1 MGMITVF
8 GAPPTRAMRVVWM
21 LEEMGL
27 DYEVRPVD
35 FANRFKDKEFLALSP
50 AGFMPGLRDGDVGMF
65 ESAAIIDYLGQKY
78 GPTPLCPAK
87 DDPRWPKYLQYLHFG
102 EASLT
107 APMNVT
113 MASRMMAPEGEKDN
127 FGARIAV
134 DICVQRSRALVKQLE
149 RTPYMVGADFTAA
162 DISVSYFLG
171 FAEMFDFKDKLDP
184 LILDY
189 HERLKARP
197 AYQRAAAK
205 RVQAAV

>member
-1 MGMITVF
+1 MITVF

-27 DYEVRPVD
+27 DYEIRLVD
-35 FANRFKDKEFLALSP
+35 FPNRFKDKEFLSVSP
-50 AGFMPGLRDGDVGMF
+50 AGFMPGLRDGDVTMF
-65 ESAAIIDYLGQKY
+65 ESVAILDYLGHKY
-78 GPTPLCPAK
+78 GPTPLCLTQE
-87 DDPRWPKYLQYLHFG
+87 DPRWPKYLQYLHFG

-127 FGARIAV
+127 FGARVAV
-134 DICVQRSRALVKQLE
+134 DMCVQRSRALVKQLE
-149 RTPYMVGADFTAA
+149 QSPYMVGEDFTAA
-162 DISVSYFLG
+162 DISASYFLG
-171 FAEMFDFKDKLDP
+171 FADLFKFTDKLDP

-197 AYQRAAAK
+197 AYQRAAA
-205 RVQAAV
+205 RRPQPA

>member
-1 MGMITVF
+1 MITVF

-35 FANRFKDKEFLALSP
+35 FPNRFKDREFLDISP

-65 ESAAIIDYLGQKY
+65 ESVAILDYLGRKY
-78 GPTPLCPAK
+78 GPTPLCLTQE
-87 DDPRWPKYLQYLHFG
+87 DPRWPKYLQYLHFG

-107 APMNVT
+107 APMNVA
-113 MASRMMAPEGEKDN
+113 MASRMLAPEDEKDN
-127 FGARIAV
+127 FGARISV

-149 RTPYMVGADFTAA
+149 RTPYMVGEDFTAA

-171 FAEMFDFKDKLDP
+171 FADLFKFTDKLDP

-205 RVQAAV
+205 RAPAALV